1 MMEAIVVT
9 YTIYLTLSILV
20 TVWVGTTLYRNGS
33 LFLIDVFH
41 GNSAL
46 AQSVNHLLIVG
57 FYLINLGYVSLMMKI
72 GGEIYSTRDSFE
84 ALAQK
89 LGFVLLTLG
98 GMHFFNLYLF
108 HRIRK
113 NRIEDTAWQAVQQ
126 R

>member
-1 MMEAIVVT
+1 MEAIVVT
-9 YTIYLTLSILV
+9 YTIYLTISVMI
-20 TVWVGTTLYRNGS
+20 TVWVGTTLYKNGAI
-33 LFLIDVFH
+33 FLIDVFH
-41 GNSAL
+41 GNAEL

-72 GGEIYSTRDSFE
+72 GGDIYDARGSFE

-89 LGFVLLTLG
+89 LGLVLLTLG

-113 NRIEDTAWQAVQQ
+113 NRLEDDAWQVAHQ

>member
-1 MMEAIVVT
+1 MEMIVVT
-9 YTIYLTLSILV
+9 YTIYLALSIMV
-20 TVWVGTTLYRNGS
+20 TIWVGTTLYKNGAH
-33 LFLIDVFH
+33 FLIDVFH
-41 GNSAL
+41 GNAQL

-57 FYLINLGYVSLMMKI
+57 FYLINLGYVSLIMKI
-72 GGEIYSTRDSFE
+72 GGEIYDARGSFE

-98 GMHFFNLYLF
+98 AMHFFNLYLV

-113 NRIEDTAWQAVQQ
+113 NRMEDEAWQVA